1 MLHFS
6 TAVVALD
13 ECNQSP
19 VTYHHVADGQTSLR
33 ILLHAE
39 GTKRKVDHG
48 QITFNQVLYFKER
61 KKTGSLLQML
71 RPTVVP
77 PPPISP
83 THRKERNYMTLM
95 NPIAKQDY
103 STMSLSKEI
112 CLSYNDLTY

>member
-1 MLHFS
+1 MN
-6 TAVVALD
+6 AI
-13 ECNQSP
+13 QSP

-48 QITFNQVLYFKER
+48 QITFNQVLYFKEE
-61 KKTGSLLQML
+61 KKNRFSTSNVKTNSST
-71 RPTVVP
+71 PT
-77 PPPISP
+77 
-83 THRKERNYMTLM
+83 THITHPSRKERNYMTLM